1 MPSLVGV
8 DAAVVAAGWGT
19 GKTAAC
25 RDQEEQLEV
34 LPGRSPLGVMPSL
47 EGEDAA
53 GGTGMTARRAHVP
66 EEQLDAAAAAS
77 SMRCCC
83 ESRPAPGL
91 LLDAEAATG
100 WGQAQ
105 AGILSCRHRLP

>member
-77 SMRCCC
+77 SVRC
-83 ESRPAPGL
+83 
-91 LLDAEAATG
+91 
-100 WGQAQ
+100 
-105 AGILSCRHRLP
+105 